1 MIDFRRLL
9 VSILFPALLLLGAPL
24 AHAAQYVSVA
34 RPEINMRS
42 GPGTGHAAL
51 WRLSRGYPLSVI
63 GKKGAWFK
71 VRDFEN
77 DRGWVLGSL
86 TNRTPHRVVKVRL
99 ANVRRAPQPRAR
111 IVLKAQQGDVL
122 RSLELRGDWVKVRHE
137 NGVTGWIAR
146 RLTWGW

>member
-9 VSILFPALLLLGAPL
+9 AFFLFPALVLFGAPL
-24 AHAAQYVSVA
+24 VHAAQYVSVA
-34 RPEINMRS
+34 RSEINMRS

-63 GKKGAWFK
+63 GKKGGWLK

-86 TNRTPHRVVKVRL
+86 TDRTPHRVVKVRV
-99 ANVRRAPQPRAR
+99 ANLRRGPQPRAR
-111 IVLKAQQGDVL
+111 IVFKAQQGDVL
-122 RSLELRGDWVKVRHE
+122 RTLERRGDWVKVKHE
-137 NGVTGWIAR
+137 GGVTGWIAR